1 MFRFSRA
8 WGLRVASSRVATRVE
23 GDDDVRDDDA
33 DDADALDDGGA
44 SARARETSGT
54 GFGNDRGSDAMRR
67 DDARDAVE
75 RRRRRKRWIRT
86 RRRRVGAR
94 GS

>member
-8 WGLRVASSRVATRVE
+8 SGLRVASSRVATRVE

-33 DDADALDDGGA
+33 DDADALDDVEA
-44 SARARETSGT
+44 RRRARETSGT

-67 DDARDAVE
+67 DDAATPSSDDDGERDGFDATPACG
-75 RRRRRKRWIRT
+75 R
-86 RRRRVGAR
+86 AR